1 MDLFVRPMFSFRP
14 ASFELQLGVIV
25 MGCEYVSLPSNVL
38 ECLSTVL
45 TFVDS

>member
-1 MDLFVRPMFSFRP
+1 MYLVVRPMFSFRP

-25 MGCEYVSLPSNVL
+25 KGCEYVSLPFNVL